1 MEITGRIKEIYPEK
15 QISATFRK
23 REAVITTLEQ
33 YPQHILIE
41 FIQDKVD
48 LLNNYQVGQEVT
60 VSINLRGREWTA
72 PDGQVKYFNSIHGW
86 RIEANSGGATQSA
99 PQPTAAATTPP
110 ANLPP
115 LDALP
120 KDDGGDDDDL
130 PF

>member
-23 REAVITTLEQ
+23 REAVLTTLEQ

-41 FIQDKVD
+41 FVQEKGD
-48 LLNNYQVGQEVT
+48 LLNNFQVGQEVV
-60 VSINLRGREWTA
+60 VSINLRGREWSA

-86 RIEANSGGATQSA
+86 RIEASNSAPHSA
-99 PQPTAAATTPP
+99 PQPTSAAAPP

-115 LDALP
+115 LDSLP
-120 KDDGGDDDDL
+120 QDSGGDDDDL